1 MKKSKDLN
9 AIEIV
14 KHAPGAPG
22 LRIFGLGPRG
32 RLVKGLQQLKTLLDE
47 EAFWA
52 SGRDYKSLRKMLF
65 NSTEIIS
72 IWEKDYLIG
81 FGRATSDKI
90 FRAVL
95 WDIVVKSE
103 FKGVG
108 IGKLIVENLINK
120 KSIKNVEKIYLMTTT
135 KSSFYTKFGFKK
147 ENKQKLMLLSKYKN
161 ISINF

>member
-1 MKKSKDLN
+1 MN

-22 LRIFGLGPRG
+22 LRILGLGAKG
-32 RLVKGLQQLKTLLDE
+32 RLVKGLEQLKKLLDE

-52 SGRDYKSLRKMLF
+52 SGRDYSSLRKMLF

-72 IWEKDYLIG
+72 IWEKDCLIG
-81 FGRATSDKI
+81 FGRATSDRI

-147 ENKQKLMLLSKYKN
+147 ENKQTLMLLSKDKKL
-161 ISINF
+161 INVL

>member
-1 MKKSKDLN
+1 LN

-22 LRIFGLGPRG
+22 LRILGLGAKG
-32 RLVKGLQQLKTLLDE
+32 RLVKGLEQLKKLLDE

-52 SGRDYKSLRKMLF
+52 SGRDYSSLRTMLF

-72 IWEKDYLIG
+72 IWEKDCLIG
-81 FGRATSDKI
+81 FGRATSDRI

-147 ENKQKLMLLSKYKN
+147 ENKQTLMLLSKDKKL
-161 ISINF
+161 INVL

>member
-9 AIEIV
+9 SIQIIQ
-14 KHAPGAPG
+14 HAPGAPG
-22 LRIFGLGPRG
+22 LMILGMGPKG
-32 RLVKGLQQLKTLLDE
+32 RLVKGLQKLKKLLDE
-47 EAFWA
+47 ETFWA
-52 SGRDYKSLRKMLF
+52 NERDYRSLRTMLF

-72 IWEKDYLIG
+72 IWQEDCLIG

-90 FRAVL
+90 YRAVL

-120 KSIKNVEKIYLMTTT
+120 KSVRDVERIYLMTT
-135 KSSFYTKFGFKK
+135 KKDSFYSKLGFKK
-147 ENKQKLMLLSKYKN
+147 EIQQKLMILSKDIKY
-161 ISINF
+161 

>member
-1 MKKSKDLN
+1 MN

-22 LRIFGLGPRG
+22 LRILGMGAKG
-32 RLVKGLQQLKTLLDE
+32 RLVKGLEQLKTLLDE

-52 SGRDYKSLRKMLF
+52 IGRDYSSLRKMLF

-81 FGRATSDKI
+81 FGRATSDRI

-108 IGKLIVENLINK
+108 IGKLIVETLINK

-135 KSSFYTKFGFKK
+135 KSRFYTKFGFKK
-147 ENKQKLMLLSKYKN
+147 ENKQTLMLLSKDKKL
-161 ISINF
+161 INVL